1 MRFLLW
7 VLGVDQRFPTPQS
20 KGHNMNPNR
29 LILAGTA
36 AALVVPSLLV
46 AAVPGSAA
54 TIDLGTRAGDVVNIS
69 APATAKR
76 MKLFT
81 IKCQAPT
88 DLSGGRVHLYQNGNI
103 FKLSKVKVST
113 AGSCNFKVKSGV
125 NGLNVFDVAIVKS
138 GVTYQSNSVTVQVG
152 AKTTLAKQPKG
163 AITLKGAKTT
173 TQWAKYKIKCQAPSS
188 LAGGKVTLYQNGA
201 VLPQKSGF
209 KVGDGGSCNFW
220 IKSGLLGLN
229 TFDMSVAKDGRT
241 YQSNALKVTVNS

>member
-1 MRFLLW
+1 
-7 VLGVDQRFPTPQS
+7 
-20 KGHNMNPNR
+20 MNPNR

-103 FKLSKVKVST
+103 FKLSKVKGTTLTFGIKFDAEDDEHTDDDEERTALLDEVRRFART
-113 AGSCNFKVKSGV
+113 AGSTVHAMVTQTGPADLAAATQSFHRIAEAG
-125 NGLNVFDVAIVKS
+125 NGIATSLDDSDRILQEVLGLVFGQQFQGSAQGSERHAVLGGEA
-138 GVTYQSNSVTVQVG
+138 GLGRQRRARG
-152 AKTTLAKQPKG
+152 P
-163 AITLKGAKTT
+163 
-173 TQWAKYKIKCQAPSS
+173 
-188 LAGGKVTLYQNGA
+188 LAGDDA
-201 VLPQKSGF
+201 VAQCGRQRGIAALPGF
-209 KVGDGGSCNFW
+209 
-220 IKSGLLGLN
+220 GLDQRE
-229 TFDMSVAKDGRT
+229 TPRCHART
-241 YQSNALKVTVNS
+241 VLVL